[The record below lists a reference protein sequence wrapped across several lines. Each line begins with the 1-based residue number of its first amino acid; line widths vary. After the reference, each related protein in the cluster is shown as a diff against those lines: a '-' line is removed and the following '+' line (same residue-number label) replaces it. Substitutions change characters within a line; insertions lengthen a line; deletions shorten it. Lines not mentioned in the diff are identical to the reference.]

1 MNQKYKLPCINRYRE
16 VIMALIKKDVILVG
30 AKGRKEVT
38 ALFDSGASYSCIEK
52 RLASE
57 LAHLEP
63 LAEPMVF
70 ETAERESIVVAEY
83 RVVLDFFFTDSPRR
97 FTDELVV
104 IEGLSEDII
113 IGATTMQKW
122 KIRLDFD
129 REEVIYDRKMQRL
142 RI

>member
-1 MNQKYKLPCINRYRE
+1 
-16 VIMALIKKDVILVG
+16 
-30 AKGRKEVT
+30 
-38 ALFDSGASYSCIEK
+38 
-52 RLASE
+52 
-57 LAHLEP
+57 
-63 LAEPMVF
+63 MVF

-97 FTDELVV
+97 FTDEFVV